1 MKRVARDGIFAFVI
15 AGLIGAYTYVL
26 GLGNSTKE
34 AQSMSE
40 TEAPTDNDST
50 EEGSTEEELSED

>member
-26 GLGNSTKE
+26 GLNNGTKE
-34 AQSMSE
+34 TASATE
-40 TEAPTDNDST
+40 TLTDNDST
-50 EEGSTEEELSED
+50 EESSTEEELSED

>member
-34 AQSMSE
+34 TVSVDE
-40 TEAPTDNDST
+40 TPTDNDST
-50 EEGSTEEELSED
+50 EEGSTEEEPSED

>member
-26 GLGNSTKE
+26 GLGNGSKE
-34 AQSMSE
+34 TASE
-40 TEAPTDNDST
+40 TETPTDNDIT
-50 EEGSTEEELSED
+50 EEGSTEEEPSED

>member
-26 GLGNSTKE
+26 GLDNGTKKTVS
-34 AQSMSE
+34 ADE
-40 TEAPTDNDST
+40 TPTDNDST
-50 EEGSTEEELSED
+50 EESSTEEEPSED

>member
-26 GLGNSTKE
+26 GLNNGTKE
-34 AQSMSE
+34 TASE
-40 TEAPTDNDST
+40 TETPTDNDST
-50 EEGSTEEELSED
+50 EESSTEEELSED

>member
-26 GLGNSTKE
+26 GLGNGTKE
-34 AQSMSE
+34 
-40 TEAPTDNDST
+40 TPTDNDST
-50 EEGSTEEELSED
+50 EEGSTEEEPSED

>member
-26 GLGNSTKE
+26 GLGNGTKE
-34 AQSMSE
+34 TVSADE
-40 TEAPTDNDST
+40 IPTDNDTT
-50 EEGSTEEELSED
+50 EEGSTEEEPSED

>member
-26 GLGNSTKE
+26 GLGNGTKE
-34 AQSMSE
+34 TVSADE
-40 TEAPTDNDST
+40 TPTDNDST
-50 EEGSTEEELSED
+50 EEGSTEEEPSED